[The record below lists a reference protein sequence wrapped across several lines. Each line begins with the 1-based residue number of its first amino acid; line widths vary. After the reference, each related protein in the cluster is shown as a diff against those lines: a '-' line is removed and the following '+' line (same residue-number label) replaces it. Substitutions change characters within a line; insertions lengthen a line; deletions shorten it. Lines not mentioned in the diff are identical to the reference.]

1 MTDAIKVSGLYGF
14 HEVDGASNE
23 EEWELEATYYL
34 GKKTGFDLRW
44 YDGTEYV
51 DGYVGPSLT
60 WDTTLVGG

>member
-1 MTDAIKVSGLYGF
+1 MTDAIEVSGLYGF

-44 YDGTEYV
+44 
-51 DGYVGPSLT
+51 
-60 WDTTLVGG
+60 

>member
-1 MTDAIKVSGLYGF
+1 M
-14 HEVDGASNE
+14 DGASNE
-23 EEWELEATYYL
+23 EEWELEAIDYL
-34 GKKTGFDLRW
+34 GEETGFDLRW